1 MVGACRTK
9 FGLLQSKQQT
19 ALVFVRLCTGFPWH
33 RFFFAPIAAIITN
46 GCFGDTA
53 PQHTGGTERP
63 QRPEMRVTEAELNPS
78 RRIVQQIVVM
88 SPSEAFVHDVARA
101 VSDLSDRKG

>member
-1 MVGACRTK
+1 
-9 FGLLQSKQQT
+9 
-19 ALVFVRLCTGFPWH
+19 
-33 RFFFAPIAAIITN
+33 
-46 GCFGDTA
+46 
-53 PQHTGGTERP
+53 
-63 QRPEMRVTEAELNPS
+63 MRVTEAELNPS